1 MGKILHTVQ
10 SHSVTA
16 LNLASLLSVFFER
29 NNLDKTNFFYQKN
42 FSISTKHLD
51 FVFKD
56 VNIKSTVGRDEEKA
70 THYFVCGFYF
80 FVSGKLG
87 EFHLSSFIGGE

>member
-1 MGKILHTVQ
+1 M
-10 SHSVTA
+10 
-16 LNLASLLSVFFER
+16 
-29 NNLDKTNFFYQKN
+29 
-42 FSISTKHLD
+42 STKHLD
-51 FVFKD
+51 FVFKG